1 MTINIGGGEL
11 RELKPRI
18 LVMGVGGAGGNAINA
33 MIEDG
38 MQGVEFVAV
47 NTDAQDLKN
56 NRADAK
62 IQIGMNLTKGLGA
75 GAKHDIGQAAAD
87 ESLNEIVTYLQGAN
101 MVFITAGM
109 GGGTGTGASHVIARA
124 AKELNILT
132 VGVITLPFS
141 YEGPKR
147 MRRAN
152 EGWSQL
158 KKHLDASIVVPN
170 QNLFKIAN
178 EATTFE
184 NSFLLSNNVLKQ
196 GVRSITD
203 LMVRPGLINL
213 DFADVETVMSS
224 MGKAMMGT
232 GEAEGENRA
241 IAATESALNNPL
253 IDDYSLRGAKGLL
266 VNITGGEDI
275 KLFEVDQAVNKIRS
289 EVDPEAELI
298 FGAIKDTSLNGKM
311 RVSIV
316 ATALDGDSPDTKS
329 VVNMVHRI
337 HNRNT
342 GYSENNLSSSSVLPT
357 SPNLGSI
364 QGATALKLEDEIKTN
379 PETLNSSEQELS
391 RDLNVDPGISLD
403 NAAYFESNINQ
414 EQTHKDEVQE
424 EVVIDDISIYEE
436 KPKDISEVNSN
447 KDEDVPQLFS
457 DEVNLSTSSED
468 NLSENLKNEEEE
480 FEIPA
485 FLRKQ
490 KF

>member
-1 MTINIGGGEL
+1 
-11 RELKPRI
+11 
-18 LVMGVGGAGGNAINA
+18 
-33 MIEDG
+33 
-38 MQGVEFVAV
+38 
-47 NTDAQDLKN
+47 
-56 NRADAK
+56 
-62 IQIGMNLTKGLGA
+62 
-75 GAKHDIGQAAAD
+75 
-87 ESLNEIVTYLQGAN
+87 
-101 MVFITAGM
+101 
-109 GGGTGTGASHVIARA
+109 
-124 AKELNILT
+124 
-132 VGVITLPFS
+132 
-141 YEGPKR
+141 
-147 MRRAN
+147 MRRAH
-152 EGWSQL
+152 EGWSHL
-158 KKHLDASIVVPN
+158 RKHLDASIVVPN

-241 IAATESALNNPL
+241 LAATESALNNPL
-253 IDDYSLRGAKGLL
+253 IDDYSLKGAKGLL
-266 VNITGGEDI
+266 VNITGGDDI

-298 FGAIKDTSLNGKM
+298 FGAIKDESLSGKM

-316 ATALDGDSPDTKS
+316 ATALDGETPESRS

-342 GYSENNLSSSSVLPT
+342 GYSENNFSTNNNIPV
-357 SPNLGSI
+357 SPSLETI
-364 QGATALKLEDEIKTN
+364 QGATALKLDNEIKAELEPIHENKQEAISTN
-379 PETLNSSEQELS
+379 DLETG
-391 RDLNVDPGISLD
+391 VSLD
-403 NAAYFESNINQ
+403 NASYLENNINQ
-414 EQTHKDEVQE
+414 EHTHKDEVQE

-436 KPKDISEVNSN
+436 KPAENLETNSN
-447 KDEDVPQLFS
+447 EVPQLFS
-457 DEVNLSTSSED
+457 DEVNPSTSSED